1 MQPSQTRGIL
11 DLAVLDR
18 DPSQRPL
25 SRGAGARVLVVE
37 DDDEIRLAL
46 IDALTELGHEV
57 IAESRAE
64 PALDVLDQGVVDLVL
79 TDVRMPGMDGIELC
93 SHLASDWP
101 NLPVVVMTAFGDL
114 DAAVGALRAGAFD
127 FIPKPFAI
135 DRLIAVVGRAL
146 DHGPSSVSRLAF
158 RNPEAEALHGLV
170 GSSTV
175 MRGLREQVGRA
186 ALVDANVLIT
196 GESGTGKELVARA
209 IHLGGPRAS
218 GPFVAMSCA
227 AVPHEILE
235 AELFGHARGAFTGA
249 AQARPGLFQ
258 QAAGGTLF
266 LDEIGDM
273 PVELQPKL
281 LRALQERSVRPV
293 GTAREVTADVR
304 IVSATNR
311 DLGAA
316 VRAGSFREDLLFR
329 LKVLHLELPP
339 LRVRERDVIELA
351 QHFLAQASRTGKS
364 YQLAREAEIPLLA
377 YRWPGNVRELENCM
391 SAAVALAPEGQIG
404 FDELP
409 TRVRS
414 QRATSSTPSEPPAS
428 LEDVERRH
436 IELVL
441 RAVGWNK
448 ARAARKLGIDR
459 ATLYRKLARFNLERP
474 PE

>member
-1 MQPSQTRGIL
+1 M
-11 DLAVLDR
+11 
-18 DPSQRPL
+18 
-25 SRGAGARVLVVE
+25 LVVE

-46 IDALTELGHEV
+46 IDALSELGHEV
-57 IAESRAE
+57 LAESRAE
-64 PALDVLDQGVVDLVL
+64 PALQALEQGDVNLVL
-79 TDVRMPGMDGIELC
+79 TDFRMPGMDGIELC
-93 SHLASDWP
+93 AHLASEWP

-135 DRLIAVVGRAL
+135 ERLISVVGRAL
-146 DHGPSSVSRLAF
+146 DHGPSSVSRLAL
-158 RNPEAEALHGLV
+158 RNAADEALHGLI

-175 MRGLREQVGRA
+175 MRGLREQIGRA

-209 IHLGGPRAS
+209 IHQGGPRAA
-218 GPFVAMSCA
+218 GPFVAVSCA

-235 AELFGHARGAFTGA
+235 AELFGHTRGAFTGA
-249 AQARPGLFQ
+249 AQSRVGLFQ
-258 QAAGGTLF
+258 QASGGTLF

-273 PVELQPKL
+273 PLDLQPKL
-281 LRALQERSVRPV
+281 LRALQERSVRPL
-293 GTAREVTADVR
+293 GASREITADVR
-304 IVSATNR
+304 ILSATNR
-311 DLGAA
+311 DLGTA

-351 QHFLAQASRTGKS
+351 QHFLGEASRVGRA
-364 YQLAREAEIPLLA
+364 YQLSREAETPLLS

-391 SAAVALAPEGQIG
+391 SAAMALAPEGQIG

-414 QRATSSTPSEPPAS
+414 QRATPSTPSEPPAS
-428 LEDVERRH
+428 LEEVERRH

-459 ATLYRKLARFNLERP
+459 ATLYRKLARFGLERP